1 MCKALR
7 GFIALSALLCLM
19 MLLPGVAASEN
30 RHDGRSSANQDENGH
45 DGRSSANQDENG
57 GGGASCGAEPED
69 ADQVAAVR
77 ATAEGQCDCAGAT
90 SHDDYVDCVEMV
102 TEDAVENGSLRP
114 PCSGAVISCE
124 AQSTCGKPGFV
135 TCCRTIAM
143 ATRAARSRAASRL
156 AIRRVAGRR
165 ASGRCRAAA

>member
-1 MCKALR
+1 

-102 TEDAVENGSLRP
+102 MEDAVENGSHFP
-114 PCSGAVISCE
+114 SAV
-124 AQSTCGKPGFV
+124 A
-135 TCCRTIAM
+135 RTA
-143 ATRAARSRAASRL
+143 AT
-156 AIRRVAGRR
+156 
-165 ASGRCRAAA
+165 

>member
-1 MCKALR
+1 WAEHPHARPGSAIFIRAGIARIKGRSVMCKALR

-69 ADQVAAVR
+69 AGKVAAVR
-77 ATAEGQCDCAGAT
+77 AEGGGKCSRAGAT
-90 SHDDYVDCVEMV
+90 S
-102 TEDAVENGSLRP
+102 
-114 PCSGAVISCE
+114 
-124 AQSTCGKPGFV
+124 
-135 TCCRTIAM
+135 IAE
-143 ATRAARSRAASRL
+143 T
-156 AIRRVAGRR
+156 
-165 ASGRCRAAA
+165 